1 MDCYAEFSDEELI
14 EKLRDGQEDVA
25 DYLMEKY
32 KELVRQKAR
41 AMYLI
46 GGETDDLIQEGMI
59 GLFKAV
65 RDYQP
70 DKAAS
75 FQTFARLCIDRQLY
89 KAISGSNRQK
99 HQPLNTYVSL
109 SQETEGE
116 RQLRSL
122 WEQNPEAI
130 VIAKENVEDLEKRIE
145 ECLSAFENQV
155 LECYL
160 RGKDYEQIAAELGR
174 PKKSID
180 NALHRI
186 RGKVKMC
193 MDTVNNKEEY

>member
-1 MDCYAEFSDEELI
+1 M
-14 EKLRDGQEDVA
+14 G
-25 DYLMEKY
+25 
-32 KELVRQKAR
+32 
-41 AMYLI
+41 
-46 GGETDDLIQEGMI
+46 
-59 GLFKAV
+59 
-65 RDYQP
+65 
-70 DKAAS
+70 
-75 FQTFARLCIDRQLY
+75 
-89 KAISGSNRQK
+89 
-99 HQPLNTYVSL
+99 
-109 SQETEGE
+109 TEP
-116 RQLRSL
+116 RS
-122 WEQNPEAI
+122 I

>member
-1 MDCYAEFSDEELI
+1 MI
-14 EKLRDGQEDVA
+14 
-25 DYLMEKY
+25 
-32 KELVRQKAR
+32 
-41 AMYLI
+41 I
-46 GGETDDLIQEGMI
+46 IQEGMI

-130 VIAKENVEDLEKRIE
+130 VIARENVEDLEKRIE
-145 ECLSAFENQV
+145 ECLSSFENQV

-186 RGKVKMC
+186 RGKVKIC
-193 MDTVNNKEEY
+193 MGTTNNKKEY

>member
-1 MDCYAEFSDEELI
+1 MDGYAEFSDEELI

-75 FQTFARLCIDRQLY
+75 FQTLPGFVLI
-89 KAISGSNRQK
+89 GSFIRRYPAQTVKNINR
-99 HQPLNTYVSL
+99 
-109 SQETEGE
+109 
-116 RQLRSL
+116 
-122 WEQNPEAI
+122 
-130 VIAKENVEDLEKRIE
+130 
-145 ECLSAFENQV
+145 
-155 LECYL
+155 
-160 RGKDYEQIAAELGR
+160 
-174 PKKSID
+174 
-180 NALHRI
+180 
-186 RGKVKMC
+186 
-193 MDTVNNKEEY
+193 